1 MQFSEI
7 TLNQSELSY
16 GLAEKFK
23 NIFLNQTAAFSG
35 AERFPHLVKFKFDCL
50 EYLYVTFVRNTFMN
64 TFNYMASQNK
74 FYPVTK

>member
-23 NIFLNQTAAFSG
+23 NIYFLNQTAAFSG
-35 AERFPHLVKFKFDCL
+35 AERFPHLVKFKI
-50 EYLYVTFVRNTFMN
+50 
-64 TFNYMASQNK
+64 
-74 FYPVTK
+74 